1 MKSLF
6 FAAILLIFASLMTH
20 SADTDERYSAPV
32 EVINTVC
39 DDPHVRY
46 VCPDCDSTEFYD
58 FVESAPSLEE
68 ISQ

>member
-39 DDPHVRY
+39 DDPHIRY
-46 VCPDCDSTEFYD
+46 VCPDCDSTEFTL
-58 FVESAPSLEE
+58 FQEEVEE
-68 ISQ
+68 IFD